1 MVGPVWI
8 PEGAKFECCLNNFFP
23 DEQRQDLG
31 NVSMYNCVSILLA
44 PLNAN
49 HLELNANQEP
59 VGYTYVPYFQAPDF
73 TGTFSQANIYWLCGF
88 YLYTNLPANWFGCC
102 AQVRDTQH
110 SYTVSAQNVRNQTL
124 RIQRSIPDPQDPIW
138 GSDVPQEYKLWS
150 KGSKVTPSLRT
161 LLAICSI

>member
-8 PEGAKFECCLNNFFP
+8 PEGAKFECCLNNIFP

-59 VGYTYVPYFQAPDF
+59 VGYTCVPYFQAPDF
-73 TGTFSQANIYWLCGF
+73 TGTFS
-88 YLYTNLPANWFGCC
+88 
-102 AQVRDTQH
+102 
-110 SYTVSAQNVRNQTL
+110 
-124 RIQRSIPDPQDPIW
+124 
-138 GSDVPQEYKLWS
+138 
-150 KGSKVTPSLRT
+150 
-161 LLAICSI
+161 